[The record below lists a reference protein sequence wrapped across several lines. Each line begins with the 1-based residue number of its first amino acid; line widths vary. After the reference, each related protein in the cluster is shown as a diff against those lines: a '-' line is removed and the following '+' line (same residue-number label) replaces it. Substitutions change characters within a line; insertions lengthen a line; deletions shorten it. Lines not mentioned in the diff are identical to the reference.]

1 MGRPSQ
7 PTASPQLILC
17 LIFSA
22 ILVLLLTLILVS
34 PFNHL
39 FPLIP
44 PAYYLTPSSSV
55 STWSHPDRKHSR
67 IFTENDALFFHDP
80 ATNTHESH
88 KTWEEILMPPSG
100 GGILALHPPGS
111 DKEVNKDEDM
121 IISYGISMFHQ
132 LHCLIALRGVIFP
145 ETSHKQHNSTSKAH
159 SGDHGQDRWHWAH
172 CFDYIAQAIIC
183 AADDTIETPK
193 KTTNK
198 YGKPIYHIDGVGA
211 THQCRDSKRLW
222 EVSVKSLE
230 TKVDMRAWREEAGV
244 GVREFFGGGY
254 SGGSDDGDDDDGG
267 VPGVYTKGMV

>member
-1 MGRPSQ
+1 MGQHSR

-44 PAYYLTPSSSV
+44 PAYYLTPSSST
-55 STWSHPDRKHSR
+55 SSWSHPDRKHNR

-80 ATNTHESH
+80 PTHPPDKSH
-88 KTWEEILMPPSG
+88 QTWEEILMPPSG
-100 GGILALHPPGS
+100 GGILALHPPTGGEA
-111 DKEVNKDEDM
+111 DQEEDNT

-145 ETSHKQHNSTSKAH
+145 ETSHKHHNSTSKAH

-172 CFDYIAQAIIC
+172 CFDYIAQVFLSSFFLSFLLLLFAF
-183 AADDTIETPK
+183 
-193 KTTNK
+193 
-198 YGKPIYHIDGVGA
+198 
-211 THQCRDSKRLW
+211 
-222 EVSVKSLE
+222 SL
-230 TKVDMRAWREEAGV
+230 
-244 GVREFFGGGY
+244 FFGFLL
-254 SGGSDDGDDDDGG
+254 S
-267 VPGVYTKGMV
+267 

>member
-1 MGRPSQ
+1 MGQHSR

-44 PAYYLTPSSSV
+44 PAYYLTPSSST
-55 STWSHPDRKHSR
+55 SSWSHPDRKHNR

-80 ATNTHESH
+80 PTHPPDESH
-88 KTWEEILMPPSG
+88 QTWEEILMPSSG
-100 GGILALHPPGS
+100 GGILALHPPTGGEA
-111 DKEVNKDEDM
+111 DQEEDNT

-145 ETSHKQHNSTSKAH
+145 ETSHKHHNSTSKAH

-172 CFDYIAQAIIC
+172 CFDYRAQVFLSSFFLSFLLFLFAF
-183 AADDTIETPK
+183 
-193 KTTNK
+193 
-198 YGKPIYHIDGVGA
+198 
-211 THQCRDSKRLW
+211 
-222 EVSVKSLE
+222 SL
-230 TKVDMRAWREEAGV
+230 
-244 GVREFFGGGY
+244 FFGFLL
-254 SGGSDDGDDDDGG
+254 S
-267 VPGVYTKGMV
+267 